1 MKHTASV
8 WASVWISATAG
19 ALLLGQSGIAM
30 AETGGKKKAGD
41 GKIAASPL
49 GWAGE
54 VTVGYIEKA
63 GNTRSTSFNGKSRA
77 IREGEIWRNTFKLEG
92 ANESAEDIRTD
103 ENYFAASQLD
113 YKLGE
118 DAYLFSLLEYTDD
131 RFSGYD
137 YEGSITFGYGH
148 KLINEADQLWAVDA
162 GLGYRRSE
170 VELVD
175 DTEEEAVVRLATR
188 YKLNVTDTTVFEEE
202 ASTEIGQE
210 RTASKSLTRLKFS
223 INASLWAAL
232 SYEIKHTT
240 DAPLGLS
247 QSDSGDT
254 AAESKNSDRTTS
266 IGLNYSF

>member
-1 MKHTASV
+1 MRHPTPV
-8 WASVWISATAG
+8 LSAIVSIVA
-19 ALLLGQSGIAM
+19 LGQGSAVL
-30 AETGGKKKAGD
+30 AESVDA
-41 GKIAASPL
+41 PP
-49 GWAGE
+49 GWSGE

-63 GNTRSTSFNGKSRA
+63 GSTRSTSFNGKSKA
-77 IREGEIWRNTFKLEG
+77 IREGDAWRNTFKLEG

-103 ENYFAASQLD
+103 ENYFAATQLD
-113 YKLGE
+113 YKLE
-118 DAYLFSLLEYTDD
+118 DDAYLFSLLEYTDD

-137 YEGSITFGYGH
+137 YESSLTFGYGR

-170 VELVD
+170 ETLTDLV
-175 DTEEEAVVRLATR
+175 EEEAIVRLATH
-188 YKLNVTDTTVFEEE
+188 YKLQITDTTVFEEE
-202 ASTEIGQE
+202 ASTEIGEE

-240 DAPLGLS
+240 DAPLGISLADDGS
-247 QSDSGDT
+247 T
-254 AAESKNSDRTTS
+254 TTEAKNSDRTTS